1 MCAIFA
7 FGTSTMSRHHH
18 AQSMQDA
25 AGVDCCGRSHLISFR
40 FGFLTL
46 VVVLSL
52 PKFDCGILMVP
63 KARIVGNP
71 KK

>member
-1 MCAIFA
+1 MVNRCKMQLVWTVVVGRA
-7 FGTSTMSRHHH
+7 FF
-18 AQSMQDA
+18 
-25 AGVDCCGRSHLISFR
+25 LFR

-52 PKFDCGILMVP
+52 PKFVLDYCGILMVP
-63 KARIVGNP
+63 KARIVGNR